1 MSMVDTAPQ
10 FQDTKIFGLIDDAR
24 HGNIWLWR
32 TVVAMLTGSALLF
45 AIQFFDPR
53 LFNGVSVW
61 DKPAKFF
68 LSLAVQYGTVSWA
81 LSQMPRVGEKL
92 KGINWAV
99 WLMLIAGWGEMAYM
113 IFRASRA
120 EASHF
125 NSTSLSGII
134 GYAMMG
140 VGSLTLTFTAAFIG
154 WKIWRKRSSGIWTEA
169 AGLALMVGALL
180 GTIAGGYMSAQTS
193 HWMGGVQSDAN
204 ALAFFNWS
212 TTGGDLRVAH
222 FMGLHAAQFIPLA
235 ALSGDRRVVYIS
247 TLVLAIMTGLLFAMG
262 MIGIPLF
269 RA

>member
-1 MSMVDTAPQ
+1 MSMVDTAPR
-10 FQDTKIFGLIDDAR
+10 FQDTKVFGLIDDAR

-32 TVVAMLTGSALLF
+32 TVMAMLIGSALMIAF
-45 AIQFFDPR
+45 QFVDAR
-53 LFNGVSVW
+53 LINGVSVW

-81 LSQMPRVGEKL
+81 LSQMPRVGGQLRSIK
-92 KGINWAV
+92 WAV
-99 WLMLIAGWGEMAYM
+99 AFMLIAGWGEMAYM

-134 GYAMMG
+134 GYALMG

-154 WKIWRKRSSGIWTEA
+154 WKIWRKRSSGLWTEA
-169 AGLALMVGALL
+169 AGLALMVGAVL
-180 GTIAGGYMSAQTS
+180 GTIAGGYMSAQTG
-193 HWMGGVQSDAN
+193 HWVGGVHSDTN

-222 FMGLHAAQFIPLA
+222 FLGLHAAQFIPLA
-235 ALSGDRRVVYIS
+235 ALSGDRRVVYVTAILI
-247 TLVLAIMTGLLFAMG
+247 TLFTAAIFVMG
-262 MIGIPLF
+262 ASGVPLF